1 MLVQLLFLKGTIF
14 LNIKQL
20 TSMCDS
26 SILTSDINYNLDS
39 LSFRE
44 VNYVEAFEEYEY
56 ELLLSND
63 EGQSLIQEWGVRS
76 RTELYERHDAD
87 EIDIVNVPAS

>member
-1 MLVQLLFLKGTIF
+1 
-14 LNIKQL
+14 
-20 TSMCDS
+20 MCDLI
-26 SILTSDINYNLDS
+26 ILTSDINNNLDS

-76 RTELYERHDAD
+76 NAELYECHDAD
-87 EIDIVNVPAS
+87 EIDIVNVTAS

>member
-1 MLVQLLFLKGTIF
+1 MRFIKHESIRLIEYTI
-14 LNIKQL
+14 
-20 TSMCDS
+20 CDS
-26 SILTSDINYNLDS
+26 MILTSDIMDCFYS

-63 EGQSLIQEWGVRS
+63 EAQSLIQEWGMPS
-76 RTELYERHDAD
+76 NTELYDRHDQC
-87 EIDIVNVPAS
+87 EIDSVRDALW